1 MPKLP
6 SLTSRKLLQ
15 ILAKVGFEVDHVT
28 GSHYILYN
36 KITERRVTVPFHN
49 KDLAKGTLA
58 SILKSAGLYEKDF
71 K

>member
-6 SLTSRKLLQ
+6 SVTSRKLLK
-15 ILAKVGFEVDHVT
+15 ILANAGFEVDHVT

-36 KITERRVTVPFHN
+36 GATERRVTVPFHN
-49 KDLAKGTLA
+49 KDLAKGTLYT
-58 SILKSAGLYEKDF
+58 ILKSAGLSEKDF